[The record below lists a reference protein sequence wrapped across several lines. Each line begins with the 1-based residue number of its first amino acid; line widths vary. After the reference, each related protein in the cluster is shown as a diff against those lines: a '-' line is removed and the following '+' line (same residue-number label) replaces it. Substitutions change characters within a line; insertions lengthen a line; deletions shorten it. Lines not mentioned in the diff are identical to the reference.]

1 MAASQDILEQ
11 LSKDTKDRIASV
23 KSKINRD
30 YSQDIE
36 VLEKSYD
43 ELTEVKQDDER
54 KRRSKI
60 VDADFE
66 KLRVEVDQEAK
77 DLAQAVY
84 GLRAIFDSLGAEYD
98 KLLKLSTD
106 EQALIDKSNRD
117 VAIAEANRQQIEA
130 WKFGWF
136 GLKSRSLV
144 KGGNSIAEAK
154 QGLTESQT
162 EANRL
167 ARQRLLSADLEES
180 MQNVLHQVE
189 QTIEIAEARM
199 EIIAQQ
205 LEKVSVRKLEA
216 FRIKEKAARKR
227 EEFEQNQKAKE
238 QELLKE
244 EDRLSEVVSGTPEHS
259 VQTQKISELRRQVED
274 LRGKANTALILYESK
289 EKFATELELHE
300 RGQLALLH
308 NQRMWVTSLRSDTE
322 ERIVTFK
329 SRLEAMKAM
338 SDQQVAK
345 ELDTLGAAVDQS
357 NAEFMA
363 SVATASDKAILDK
376 IEQHPIRMR
385 KMISAVEARA
395 DAVQTAR
402 VREAKII
409 EDFKR
414 QYGIDPMESSFLRG
428 EDNKGAEAKPKA
440 SGGEYAILDS

>member
-144 KGGNSIAEAK
+144 KVGNSIAEAK

-216 FRIKEKAARKR
+216 FRIKEKAAPKR
-227 EEFEQNQKAKE
+227 E
-238 QELLKE
+238 
-244 EDRLSEVVSGTPEHS
+244 
-259 VQTQKISELRRQVED
+259 
-274 LRGKANTALILYESK
+274 
-289 EKFATELELHE
+289 KF
-300 RGQLALLH
+300 
-308 NQRMWVTSLRSDTE
+308 
-322 ERIVTFK
+322 
-329 SRLEAMKAM
+329 
-338 SDQQVAK
+338 
-345 ELDTLGAAVDQS
+345 
-357 NAEFMA
+357 
-363 SVATASDKAILDK
+363 
-376 IEQHPIRMR
+376 
-385 KMISAVEARA
+385 
-395 DAVQTAR
+395 
-402 VREAKII
+402 
-409 EDFKR
+409 
-414 QYGIDPMESSFLRG
+414 
-428 EDNKGAEAKPKA
+428 
-440 SGGEYAILDS
+440 